1 MNNYYE
7 EIEHIIIKNEIN
19 RKARMVEDNTDTLN
33 NYWNI
38 GRLIVEAQGGES
50 RAKYGNELIKE
61 WSKKLSIKY
70 GKGYDLSNL
79 KRFRMFYLVFPK
91 GGAVRHQLN
100 WTQIRIILPIKNE
113 NKRNYYINLCIEH
126 NLSSRELIKEIKSNS
141 YERLVDKKDKI
152 DIVIPKNNINVL
164 TNLKNPI
171 IISLNKNESINNEK
185 ELELKI
191 LSELQA
197 FFRQLGNGY
206 SLIGNE
212 FKIVYNNTNYYI
224 DILLFNY
231 ETNNF
236 VVIELKLRELRREDK
251 SQVKFYMELV
261 DKNIKKPF
269 HNKTIGIIISRE
281 QDKFIATFV
290 GEEDIIPIT
299 YKLIEKE
306 SEYICE

>member
-1 MNNYYE
+1 M
-7 EIEHIIIKNEIN
+7 
-19 RKARMVEDNTDTLN
+19 
-33 NYWNI
+33 
-38 GRLIVEAQGGES
+38 
-50 RAKYGNELIKE
+50 
-61 WSKKLSIKY
+61 
-70 GKGYDLSNL
+70 
-79 KRFRMFYLVFPK
+79 
-91 GGAVRHQLN
+91 
-100 WTQIRIILPIKNE
+100 
-113 NKRNYYINLCIEH
+113 
-126 NLSSRELIKEIKSNS
+126 RELTSEIKSNS
-141 YERLVDKKDKI
+141 YERLVDKPEKI
-152 DIVIPKNNINVL
+152 NIKNVEDNVGIL

-171 IISLNKNESINNEK
+171 IISLNKNENINNEK

-206 SLIGNE
+206 TLVRNE

-269 HNKTIGIIISRE
+269 HNKTIGIIITRE

-299 YKLIEKE
+299 YKLMVKE